1 MNLET
6 HNKYFRDVDYNKNQS
21 VQWDVRTGVFEG
33 AGAGR
38 AHLPP
43 GTPNYLT
50 GIQTKSR
57 TDRSHLILLPY
68 TLHTTHYYT
77 VAHFI
82 LKISPT
88 L

>member
-33 AGAGR
+33 PGG

-43 GTPNYLT
+43 GTPNFLT
-50 GIQTKSR
+50 GIQTTSC
-57 TDRSHLILLPY
+57 TDRSHLISSY
-68 TLHTTHYYT
+68 CTTHYT
-77 VAHFI
+77 LLTTI
-82 LKISPT
+82 L
-88 L
+88 